1 MKKTV
6 NPWGWQEA
14 YGYQQAV
21 ELSGLQDMLICSG
34 QTPNDDEG
42 APVLPGDMAGQ
53 IEAAFDNIE
62 ALFVAAG
69 WSTSDIAQ
77 MKIYTTDMDRFM
89 AESDGLIR
97 RLRRDGIATTQTL
110 IGVSRLAFPEMLVEI
125 EVLAVRQADRLR
137 NGRNK
142 RVSTGMIA

>member
-1 MKKTV
+1 MKRIV
-6 NPWGWQEA
+6 NPWRWQQA

-21 ELSGLQDMLICSG
+21 ELSGLQDMLVCSG
-34 QTPNDDEG
+34 QTPNDNEG
-42 APVLPGDMAGQ
+42 RPLLAGDMAGQ
-53 IEAAFDNIE
+53 IDAAFDNIE
-62 ALFVAAG
+62 ALFIDAG
-69 WSTSDIAQ
+69 WSTSDIVQ
-77 MKIYTTDMDRFM
+77 MRIYTTDMDRFM
-89 AESDGLIR
+89 AESDGLIG
-97 RLRRDGIATTQTL
+97 RLQRDGIATSQSL